1 MDSSNWATQQ
11 LAAFLTVLTGAA
23 DEREAVVHALERL
36 AESSEADA
44 GAFVTGGHVTSS
56 LGWALGS
63 APEPE
68 IVAVAKSERATIDL
82 AGVGWCETVAI
93 PVDRDSGTTIVL
105 VRSVD
110 AFTTDE
116 VGLLRSMARVLA
128 LALRLLGTV
137 ASERRQAALNHEL
150 VLSLRERQALLERL
164 SQIQHQI
171 TSRSSL
177 QAVLDAVT
185 AGAAELLGEGIV
197 MLQLVDDCDPDT
209 MTTVSSVGISPDH
222 PDLSRVPTGTGIGG
236 RAVIENRPCVDERIQ
251 GFGAAIGPQG
261 QAVSQSAVAAPVH
274 REGQPVGCLIVASR
288 RPGVEHLQRAQEVA
302 IAFAE
307 HASLALNDARTVEA
321 MKRAL
326 DDATHQAMHDE
337 LTGLPNRACFFDRT
351 DQALRQ
357 AARDGSCTAVLLF
370 DLNRFKE
377 INDTLGHKYGDRVL
391 REVGPRINQGLRDG
405 DTLARLGGDE
415 FCVLLPRIEGHGAA
429 LQVAERI
436 ISLLEEPFDI
446 EGMTMDVAASCG
458 IAIAPKDG
466 DSADMLLQ
474 RSDVAMYVAKDTHE
488 DIVIY
493 DDELNINTRERLALL
508 GELRTAIAKE
518 QFVLHYQPKVTLDS
532 GQVEGV
538 EALIRWQHPTM
549 GLVPPIEFISLAE
562 HTGLIKPLTSW
573 VLDAALRQLRCW
585 RDEGGH
591 AALRDLSMAVNLS
604 ARSLLDD
611 NFPSEVVAA
620 LDRWHVPA
628 GLLEL
633 EITETTIMADPSRA
647 HRILAELAAVGVK
660 LTIDDFGTGYSSL
673 AYLKNLPVN
682 QLKIDRSFVMHMH
695 QDLNDAVIVRSV
707 IDLGHNLGLRTV
719 AEGIEDARTRD
730 ELTSLGCDSGQGY
743 LLARPMPSQEIGEWI
758 REQGEAHLAGPLTWQ
773 R

>member
-1 MDSSNWATQQ
+1 MDSSDWATQQ

-23 DEREAVVHALERL
+23 DEHEAIVHALERL
-36 AESSEADA
+36 AEASEADA
-44 GAFVTGGHVTSS
+44 GAFVMGGQVRSS

-63 APEPE
+63 APDSE
-68 IVAVAKSERATIDL
+68 IVAVAASDGATIDVP
-82 AGVGWCETVAI
+82 GVGRCLTVAI
-93 PVDRDSGTTIVL
+93 PVDRDKDTTVML
-105 VRSVD
+105 ARSVEG
-110 AFTTDE
+110 FTTEE
-116 VGLLRSMARVLA
+116 VSLLRSMARVLA

-137 ASERRQAALNHEL
+137 ASERRQAAQNHEL
-150 VLSLRERQALLERL
+150 VLSLRGRQALLECL

-177 QAVLDAVT
+177 QTVLDAIT
-185 AGAAELLGEGIV
+185 AGAADLLGEGV
-197 MLQLVDDCDPDT
+197 VALQLCDDRDPGT
-209 MTTVSSVGISPDH
+209 MITVSSVGISLDAAGFP
-222 PDLSRVPTGTGIGG
+222 RVPVGTGIGG
-236 RAVIENRPCVDERIQ
+236 RAVIENRLCIDESSEAMAKAVGVSEQ
-251 GFGAAIGPQG
+251 D
-261 QAVSQSAVAAPVH
+261 VSQSAVAAPVH
-274 REGQPVGCLIVASR
+274 REDRPVGSLIISSH
-288 RPGVEHLQRAQEVA
+288 RPDSQFLQRAQDIV

-307 HASLALNDARTVEA
+307 HASLALNDARTVQA
-321 MKRAL
+321 MKTAL

-357 AARDGSCTAVLLF
+357 AARDGTCTAVLLF

-391 REVGPRINQGLRDG
+391 REVGPRIRQGLRDG

-415 FCVLLPRIEGHGAA
+415 FCVLLPRIEGQGAA
-429 LQVAERI
+429 LQVAGRI
-436 ISLLEEPFDI
+436 VNLLEAPFEI
-446 EGMTMDVAASCG
+446 EGMTMDVSASCG

-474 RSDVAMYVAKDTHE
+474 RSDVAMYVAKDSHE
-488 DIVIY
+488 DIVVY

-518 QFVLHYQPKVTLDS
+518 QFVLFYQPKVALSS
-532 GQVEGV
+532 GQIEGV

-573 VLDAALRQLRCW
+573 VLDAALRQLRRW
-585 RDEGGH
+585 RDEAGPSVLGN
-591 AALRDLSMAVNLS
+591 LSMAVNLS

-611 NFPSEVVAA
+611 GFPAEVAAA
-620 LDRWHVPA
+620 LDRWQVPA

-647 HRILAELAAVGVK
+647 HRVLAELAAGGVK
-660 LTIDDFGTGYSSL
+660 LAIDDFGTGYSSL

-682 QLKIDRSFVMHMH
+682 QLKIDQSFVMHMH

-719 AEGIEDARTRD
+719 AEGIEDERTWD
-730 ELTSLGCDSGQGY
+730 ELMSLGCDSGQGY
-743 LLARPMPSQEIGEWI
+743 LLAKPMPSEEIGEWI
-758 REQGEAHLAGPLTWQ
+758 RIQGDAFGAERLSIQ

>member
-23 DEREAVVHALERL
+23 DEHEAVVHALERL

-68 IVAVAKSERATIDL
+68 IVAVAKSEGATIDL
-82 AGVGWCETVAI
+82 AGVGRCETVAI
-93 PVDRDSGTTIVL
+93 PVDRDKDTTIVL

-110 AFTTDE
+110 AFTTEE

-177 QAVLDAVT
+177 QVVLDAVT
-185 AGAAELLGEGIV
+185 AGAAEFLGEGTV
-197 MLQLVDDCDPDT
+197 ALQLIDDCDPDT
-209 MTTVSSVGISPDH
+209 MITVSAVGISPDDA
-222 PDLSRVPTGTGIGG
+222 DLRRVPLRAGIGG
-236 RAVIENRPCVDERIQ
+236 RAVIENRPCTDERFQ
-251 GFGAAIGPQG
+251 GFGVAIGAPG
-261 QAVSQSAVAAPVH
+261 QANSSAVAAPVH
-274 REGQPVGCLIVASR
+274 REGQPVGSLIVASR
-288 RPGVEHLQRAQEVA
+288 RPDGGYLQRAQEVA
-302 IAFAE
+302 IAFAD
-307 HASLALNDARTVEA
+307 HASLALNDARTVQA

-415 FCVLLPRIEGHGAA
+415 FCVLLPRIEGRGAA

-488 DIVIY
+488 DIVVY

-518 QFVLHYQPKVTLDS
+518 QFVLYYQPKVTLDS
-532 GQVEGV
+532 GRIEGV
-538 EALIRWQHPTM
+538 EALIRWQHPTK

-562 HTGLIKPLTSW
+562 HTGLIKPLTTW
-573 VLDAALRQLRCW
+573 VLDTALRQLRCW
-585 RDEGGH
+585 RDEGGYS
-591 AALRDLSMAVNLS
+591 ALRDLSMAVNLS

-611 NFPSEVVAA
+611 NFPTEVVAA

-647 HRILAELAAVGVK
+647 HRILAELAAAGVT
-660 LTIDDFGTGYSSL
+660 LSIDDFGTGYSSL

-682 QLKIDRSFVMHMH
+682 QLKIDRSFVMQMH

-743 LLARPMPSQEIGEWI
+743 LLARPMPSEDIGDWI
-758 REQGEAHLAGPLTWQ
+758 RDQGEAYRAGHLTTQ

>member
-1 MDSSNWATQQ
+1 M
-11 LAAFLTVLTGAA
+11 
-23 DEREAVVHALERL
+23 
-36 AESSEADA
+36 
-44 GAFVTGGHVTSS
+44 
-56 LGWALGS
+56 
-63 APEPE
+63 
-68 IVAVAKSERATIDL
+68 
-82 AGVGWCETVAI
+82 
-93 PVDRDSGTTIVL
+93 
-105 VRSVD
+105 
-110 AFTTDE
+110 
-116 VGLLRSMARVLA
+116 
-128 LALRLLGTV
+128 
-137 ASERRQAALNHEL
+137 
-150 VLSLRERQALLERL
+150 
-164 SQIQHQI
+164 
-171 TSRSSL
+171 
-177 QAVLDAVT
+177 
-185 AGAAELLGEGIV
+185 
-197 MLQLVDDCDPDT
+197 
-209 MTTVSSVGISPDH
+209 
-222 PDLSRVPTGTGIGG
+222 
-236 RAVIENRPCVDERIQ
+236 
-251 GFGAAIGPQG
+251 
-261 QAVSQSAVAAPVH
+261 
-274 REGQPVGCLIVASR
+274 
-288 RPGVEHLQRAQEVA
+288 
-302 IAFAE
+302 FAE
-307 HASLALNDARTVEA
+307 HASLALNDARTVQV
-321 MKRAL
+321 MKQAL

-357 AARDGSCTAVLLF
+357 AARDGTCTAVLLF

-391 REVGPRINQGLRDG
+391 REVGPRIHRGLRDG

-415 FCVLLPRIEGHGAA
+415 FCVLLPRIEGLGAA

-466 DSADMLLQ
+466 DSADLLLQ

-493 DDELNINTRERLALL
+493 DDVLNINTRERLALL

-518 QFVLHYQPKVTLDS
+518 QFVLHYQPKVALDS
-532 GQVEGV
+532 GRIEGV
-538 EALIRWQHPTM
+538 EALIRWQHPVM

-562 HTGLIKPLTSW
+562 HTGLIKPLTTW

-585 RDEGGH
+585 RDEAEH
-591 AALRDLSMAVNLS
+591 SALRDLSMAVNLS

-611 NFPSEVVAA
+611 NFPAEVVAA
-620 LDRWHVPA
+620 LDRWQVPA
-628 GLLEL
+628 GRLEL

-647 HRILAELAAVGVK
+647 HRILAELAAAGVK
-660 LTIDDFGTGYSSL
+660 LSIDDFGTGYSSL

-682 QLKIDRSFVMHMH
+682 QLKIDRSFVMHMR

-730 ELTSLGCDSGQGY
+730 ELTNLGCDSGQGY
-743 LLARPMPSQEIGEWI
+743 LLARPMPSREIGDWI
-758 REQGEAHLAGPLTWQ
+758 RAQGEALGAERLTTQ